1 MSHVGRR
8 QYIFSLQLSRDQ
20 FLDYYKGSS
29 KGLLVVA
36 ECGRRISFPPLR
48 LIPFVTENGVSGR
61 FLLKVDSNN
70 RFVSLQRIQ
79 SRR

>member
-1 MSHVGRR
+1 MSNVG
-8 QYIFSLQLSRDQ
+8 QHQFVFSLHLTRDQ
-20 FLDYYKGSS
+20 FLDYYKGSA

-48 LIPFVTENGVSGR
+48 LIPFVSENGVSGR
-61 FLLKVDSNN
+61 FLLRVDSNN

>member
-1 MSHVGRR
+1 MNNVVQR
-8 QYIFSLQLSRDQ
+8 QFIFSLHLTHDQ
-20 FLDYYKGSS
+20 FLDYYKGSA
-29 KGLLVVA
+29 KGLLVIA

-61 FLLKVDSNN
+61 FLLNVDSNN

-79 SRR
+79 PRR